1 MKRALATVLA
11 LAAYAV
17 LASCERE
24 MQDMYRQPRFDRN
37 ESSTL
42 FADGRATR
50 PPPPGS
56 VAVAEGTLA
65 MTSSGMRGERAR
77 EARAAALAASS
88 AGAPTL
94 AQLERGRE
102 RFEIVCSPCHSVVGD
117 GDGTVVRRG
126 FPRPPSYHEERL
138 RNAPDR
144 HFFDVITNGYGVMFS
159 YADRVAPADRWAIV
173 AYIRALQISQHAE
186 LARLPQAVQDEL
198 VATLPARISTS
209 SPTTAA
215 SSPTT
220 ATASRT
226 TTVPSPTASAATPA
240 STPGAR

>member
-1 MKRALATVLA
+1 MKRATASVLA
-11 LAAYAV
+11 LAACAA

-65 MTSSGMRGERAR
+65 MTSSGTRGDRAR
-77 EARAAALAASS
+77 EASAAALAASS

-173 AYIRALQISQHAE
+173 AYIRALQLSQHAE
-186 LARLPQAVQDEL
+186 LARLPQPLQAEL
-198 VATLPARISTS
+198 AAALPAN
-209 SPTTAA
+209 PAA
-215 SSPTT
+215 SSPI
-220 ATASRT
+220 ATASAPT
-226 TTVPSPTASAATPA
+226 AAPTAAPPTASTPI
-240 STPGAR
+240 SR